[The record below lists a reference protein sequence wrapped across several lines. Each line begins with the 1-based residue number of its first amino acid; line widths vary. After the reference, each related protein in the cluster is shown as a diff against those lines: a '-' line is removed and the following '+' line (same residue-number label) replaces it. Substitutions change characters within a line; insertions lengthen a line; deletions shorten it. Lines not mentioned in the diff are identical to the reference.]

1 MEGTVLVLK
10 IAFSCYQNYQG
21 SVRQTLGE
29 HTRVSLAGQ
38 FAETR
43 GYDAVA
49 GYPNAYSGAETDRDG
64 FRGRFGWAALEHD
77 FSEAV
82 TAFARTSV
90 TANHTDY
97 DAGIPAPGGTYY
109 PNESR
114 FYTRQ
119 YDAGVRYHQ
128 DKYSS
133 QLLGS
138 YQDTDSHNFGANVQQ
153 SNERRARYNQ
163 TSLQWMNNYQVGYG
177 QVGAGVDWYRNRIE
191 PVQQGADVG
200 REVDNTGVYLTTQ
213 QQVGDWTLE
222 GAVRQDHNQDYG
234 DNFTWQGGLGWRFI
248 DSTQAI
254 LSYGT
259 AFKAPTLGQLYGA
272 GYTVGNPDLQPE
284 TSRNLELAF
293 SGQVQALNWRVS
305 AYRNQIDNLIDYD
318 VNQYR
323 NIEAATIKGIET
335 EASFSTAAFMHTLSF
350 DYLDPTRSDGKQL
363 PRRAKH
369 NFRYALDFA
378 IANTQI
384 DVAYNYVGKR
394 YDDYANKRELPSYSL
409 WDLAASYPITQSLTA
424 RGRIANLFD
433 KKYETAYG
441 YPAAER
447 AYYLTLSYD
456 F

>member
-1 MEGTVLVLK
+1 
-10 IAFSCYQNYQG
+10 
-21 SVRQTLGE
+21 
-29 HTRVSLAGQ
+29 
-38 FAETR
+38 
-43 GYDAVA
+43 
-49 GYPNAYSGAETDRDG
+49 
-64 FRGRFGWAALEHD
+64 
-77 FSEAV
+77 
-82 TAFARTSV
+82 
-90 TANHTDY
+90 
-97 DAGIPAPGGTYY
+97 
-109 PNESR
+109 
-114 FYTRQ
+114 
-119 YDAGVRYHQ
+119 
-128 DKYSS
+128 
-133 QLLGS
+133 
-138 YQDTDSHNFGANVQQ
+138 
-153 SNERRARYNQ
+153 
-163 TSLQWMNNYQVGYG
+163 
-177 QVGAGVDWYRNRIE
+177 
-191 PVQQGADVG
+191 
-200 REVDNTGVYLTTQ
+200 
-213 QQVGDWTLE
+213 
-222 GAVRQDHNQDYG
+222 
-234 DNFTWQGGLGWRFI
+234 